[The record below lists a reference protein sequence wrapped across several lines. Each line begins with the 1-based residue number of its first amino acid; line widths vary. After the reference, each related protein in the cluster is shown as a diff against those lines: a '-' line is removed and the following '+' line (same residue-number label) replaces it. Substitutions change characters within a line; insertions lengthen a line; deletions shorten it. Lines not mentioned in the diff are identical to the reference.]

1 MHYSWLQRILLYKS
15 PVVGYLIF
23 YTTGMSSSF
32 VHIDKHLEII
42 SKSEVAFL
50 TSRVCSIK
58 IFFYPNLFA
67 KSSCRKNLKNEG
79 ITPRSQVGANWQP
92 GLARKRPNLVMPISV
107 YTWAPAV
114 FALPLTWIVATET
127 IWPTK
132 PVKYL
137 LSSF

>member
-15 PVVGYLIF
+15 PLVGYLIF
-23 YTTGMSSSF
+23 YSTGMSPSF

-50 TSRVCSIK
+50 TSRVCSI
-58 IFFYPNLFA
+58 NLFA
-67 KSSCRKNLKNEG
+67 KLSCRKNLKSEG

-114 FALPLTWIVATET
+114 FALLLTWIVATET